1 MDLIIFILVICI
13 ILYLFRSFNA
23 FIYFMALAEILL
35 QLLSFLSERL
45 PFGEVTTWIRE
56 NVPSSIQSLINSYS
70 SGILNTVLVWI
81 LVLLFVYFE
90 WYLIRYWVKKK
101 K

>member
-56 NVPSSIQSLINSYS
+56 NVPSSIQALINSYS
-70 SGILNTVLVWI
+70 SGILNDI
-81 LVLLFVYFE
+81 LSWGLFICFAIF
-90 WYLIRYWVKKK
+90 WYHTFRIFLKKK
-101 K
+101 